1 MRRVRRYV
9 DEAMLP
15 VYERIIELYAPYV
28 LVRCARYT
36 NGRRQAQQ
44 IGVYTVITACAVVS
58 ELEHVGQLGRV
69 VDIIVGIV
77 GPDVVSGGEGEDWW
91 GQSEELLIVDPRL
104 RQIAAALN
112 SLNRPWREVLVLH
125 HVSGLER
132 DELARLLQRP
142 VAEVVTR
149 IRRAERLL
157 AQRLNELAGKGD
169 GAGAPDVRSSLAR
182 FAAGLDAGWLQE
194 VADGAAGYLAALA
207 RWNRWRPRCR
217 SN

>member
-1 MRRVRRYV
+1 MRRVRRCV

-44 IGVYTVITACAVVS
+44 IGVHVLICTCLMSS
-58 ELEHVGQLGRV
+58 ELKHVGQLGRA
-69 VDIIVGIV
+69 VDIVVGVV

-104 RQIAAALN
+104 RNIAEALN
-112 SLNRPWREVLVLH
+112 SLQRPWREVLVLH
-125 HVSGLER
+125 HVAGLER
-132 DELARLLQRP
+132 DILARLLQRP

-149 IRRAERLL
+149 ISRAERLL
-157 AQRLNELAGKGD
+157 AQRLNGLYGKGD
-169 GAGAPDVRSSLAR
+169 GAGAPDVRSLLAR
-182 FAAGLDAGWLQE
+182 FAAGLDTGWLQE
-194 VADGAAGYLAALA
+194 VADCAAGYLATLA
-207 RWNRWRPRCR
+207 RRGRRRARCR
-217 SN
+217 LN